1 MHLKSI
7 AALMVAAFLAMA
19 GVKAAPLPGFSA
31 AEVGQLQN
39 LMDGDKGHQ
48 GRVAKD
54 ILLAIGLT
62 VPGPFRSFTLEPG
75 GDVAYEISTL
85 PDGAGFLMIEA
96 DHTSNIRLLL
106 TDPHFGLV
114 SAVERLGRKQAYAM
128 PIPEALKLYAD
139 EVAAW
144 RSFLVTPDAT
154 AN

>member
-1 MHLKSI
+1 MNVKSI
-7 AALMVAAFLAMA
+7 ATMLATAFLATA
-19 GVKAAPLPGFSA
+19 GVKADPLPAFSA
-31 AEVGQLQN
+31 EEVGKLQN

-54 ILLAIGLT
+54 ILLALGLT
-62 VPGPFRSFTLEPG
+62 TPGPFRSFTLEPG

-85 PDGAGFLMIEA
+85 PGGAGFLMIEA
-96 DHTSNIRLLL
+96 DHTSNIRLFL

-128 PIPEALKLYAD
+128 PIADAFKLYAD

-144 RSFLVTPDAT
+144 RSFLVSPDAP